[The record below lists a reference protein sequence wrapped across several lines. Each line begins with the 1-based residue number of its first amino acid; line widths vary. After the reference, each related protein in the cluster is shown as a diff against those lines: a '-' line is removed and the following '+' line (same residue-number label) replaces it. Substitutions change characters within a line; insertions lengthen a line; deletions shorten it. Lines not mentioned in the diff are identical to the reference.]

1 MEAYVDDRGPNLGTR
16 YARCLMDAH
25 GTDRDDR

>member
-1 MEAYVDDRGPNLGTR
+1 MEAFVDRGPNPGTT
-16 YARCLMDAH
+16 YAWCFMDAH